1 LPKRRAIDKGYE
13 AGPGVEFEAKVMVE
27 GLRQIRENLR
37 AIDEKIQEICSQFP
51 EYEFLRPIP
60 GFGADVSSKG
70 LGAIGEPS
78 VDCQVGEGSAN
89 NTRVT
94 QSR

>member
-1 LPKRRAIDKGYE
+1 
-13 AGPGVEFEAKVMVE
+13 MVE
-27 GLRQIRENLR
+27 GLRQIRENLQ
-37 AIDEKIQEICSQFP
+37 AIDEKIQEIGSQFP
-51 EYEFLRPIP
+51 EYEFLRTIP

-78 VDCQVGEGSAN
+78 VDCQVGEVFAN

-94 QSR
+94 QRR